1 MPQYELKKV
10 TGINS
15 YSEGTN
21 IISEC
26 TVVSGIVGDTYEFNK
41 WDALKVVS
49 PNTMTG
55 AEIEQNI
62 QQKAMELVATKYPNT

>member
-1 MPQYELKKV
+1 MKYELKKI

-15 YSEGTN
+15 YSEGSN

-26 TVVSGIVGDTYEFNK
+26 TVVSGIEGDEYGFNR
-41 WDALKVVS
+41 WDPLKVVS

-55 AEIEQNI
+55 AEIEKNI
-62 QQKAMELVATKYPNT
+62 QEKAVELIAEKYPSK